1 MERFDIRASSAS
13 VMVKI
18 GMIGVAIVAFVTMA
32 LMAFGVNYA
41 GYRTVVQYPS
51 GTIYVKF
58 TPGIYT
64 QWFGHT
70 ETYPDIITYDF
81 DKMDDKDTEAVS
93 IQQKGVPVRYQD
105 GGTGTVYGKARF
117 DLPDDEVSMISL
129 HKAFR
134 TGTGVAFKLIKP
146 VTEEAM
152 NLTAGLMS
160 SEEAYTEKRGTY
172 TQWARDQVQSGKYKT
187 RLETKVEKEI
197 GTDREVVKNVP
208 VIAYGEDGLPI
219 HLDND
224 LKTYS
229 VTVSGY
235 QVVDWDFEDKTLA
248 QIAAKREATMGII
261 TAKANADRAKQD
273 AITAEATGQKNVM
286 EAKYRKEVVKEEAVV
301 DARQKKEVAVIG
313 AQQLVDVAEKG
324 KLEAEQKKLAAV
336 EYKQEQTLRGE
347 GDAAYKQAVIEAD
360 GALAQK
366 LDTYKAVMAK
376 FAEEFGKQKWVADVQ
391 MTGGTGAGGGNEA
404 ANLINLLTATA
415 LKDLGLDMSI
425 RGGVKS
431 RVK

>member
-1 MERFDIRASSAS
+1 MSY
-13 VMVKI
+13 KLI
-18 GMIGVAIVAFVTMA
+18 GGAVGAVALIIMSFM
-32 LMAFGVNYA
+32 MFGVNYA

-58 TPGIYT
+58 TPGIYV

-81 DKMDDKDTEAVS
+81 DKMDDKDTEKVS

-117 DLPDDEVSMISL
+117 DLPDDEVSMVSL

-134 TGTGVAFKLIKP
+134 SGNGVAFKLIKP

-187 RLETKVEKEI
+187 RLETKVEKEV

-208 VIAYGEDGLPI
+208 VIAYGDNGLPI

-229 VTVSGY
+229 VTVSGF
-235 QVVDWDFEDKTLA
+235 QVVDWDFEQKTLD

-286 EAKYRKEVVKEEAVV
+286 EAKYRKEVAKEEAVV
-301 DARQKKEVAVIG
+301 EARQKKEVAVIG

-324 KLEAEQKKLAAV
+324 KLEAEQKKLGAV

-366 LDTYKAVMAK
+366 LKTYETVMAT
-376 FAEEFGKQKWVADVQ
+376 FAVEFGKQKWVPEVQ
-391 MTGGTGAGGGNEA
+391 MGKDSGEGGSNPA
-404 ANLINLLTATA
+404 ADLIKLLTATT
-415 LKDLGLDMSI
+415 LKDLGLDMKI
-425 RGGVKS
+425 REGSSPTK
-431 RVK
+431 KK